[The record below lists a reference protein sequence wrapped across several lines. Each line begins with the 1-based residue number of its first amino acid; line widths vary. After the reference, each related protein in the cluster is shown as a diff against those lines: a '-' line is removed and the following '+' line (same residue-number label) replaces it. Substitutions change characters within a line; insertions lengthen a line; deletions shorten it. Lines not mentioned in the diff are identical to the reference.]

1 MQILLLTALQDNCN
15 LTKTKQRAKSELF
28 EEVVFKG
35 TSAEKLLYSGFQ
47 EKEGY
52 DLKHS
57 RRERGLVDLSRGA

>member
-35 TSAEKLLYSGFQ
+35 TSAEKLLYFR
-47 EKEGY
+47 
-52 DLKHS
+52 S
-57 RRERGLVDLSRGA
+57 RNVKWPRVCARLCLTTECGLWP